1 MGKKS
6 IVFVHKCEI
15 LNILHKKGG
24 LILSLINTILDIM
37 KSKNKKQ
44 SALCA
49 YLDLNASTVTN
60 WKLRNTDPPAKYIIP
75 ICEFLEVSPYY
86 LLTGREKEDLL
97 PGDERELLD
106 CYRKLP
112 EREKQRLIGRASALA
127 EVYGTEVQAGSGE
140 VRPRTI
146 EIRHSYYKVSAGT
159 GYDLDGIDKWDT
171 IDIEDTPEAREA
183 DFCLTISGNSMEP
196 VYYDGDIVLI
206 SSRPDIDNGEIGIFI
221 IENAGYIK
229 KFGGDR
235 LISLNAEYEDI
246 LFSDYDPEEIRC
258 VGLVIGRV

>member
-1 MGKKS
+1 MA
-6 IVFVHKCEI
+6 
-15 LNILHKKGG
+15 
-24 LILSLINTILDIM
+24 LINTILDIM

-49 YLDLNASTVTN
+49 YLNLNASTVTN

-86 LLTGREKEDLL
+86 LLTGEEREHPL
-97 PGDERELLD
+97 PKDEQELLD
-106 CYRKLP
+106 CYKRLP

-127 EVYGTEVQAGSGE
+127 EVYGEQEKPKIRETKS
-140 VRPRTI
+140 RTVK
-146 EIRHSYYKVSAGT
+146 IRHSYYKVSAGT

-171 IDIEDTPEAREA
+171 IDIADTPEAREA

-196 VYYDGDIVLI
+196 IYYDGDIVLI
-206 SSRPDIDNGEIGIFI
+206 KSTPDIDNGEIGIFI

-229 KFGGDR
+229 KFGRDR

-246 LFSDYDPEEIRC
+246 LFDHYDPDEIRC